1 LKIWKI
7 KGLIAYAWD
16 ERNMKLKTTIRVIS
30 LYIATLATASAVTL
44 QEAVDVTIKTN
55 PDVLAASNER
65 NAVSKEILQ
74 ARAGYLPTVDL
85 ALGTGSEWTDNTT
98 TRAVS
103 HKNVKLSRDEAS
115 LNLRQML
122 FDGMQTKNE
131 VLRHTARTNS
141 RAYGVFGAAENTG
154 LEAVDAYLEVLRR
167 QKLVELT
174 TTNLE
179 AHERTH
185 DQIKLRSERGVG
197 RKADMDQS
205 QGRVALARAN
215 QISEQSN
222 LRDAETT
229 YLRVVGQAAD
239 SLSDP
244 ASPKSLLPNT
254 LDEAISLGIDNHPTL
269 KSANADVDS
278 ANAQHDTALA
288 VFYPRVDF
296 ELGTTANND
305 LDGVEGH
312 NNDVTAM
319 VRLRYNLLN
328 GGKDKARREET
339 AYLINQAEEIR
350 NNTYRQVEQSV
361 RLSWNALETVVNQ
374 MSFFQLHVDSSE
386 RSRDAYQQQFSL
398 GQRTLLDL
406 LDSENEVFVARQAL
420 VNAQYDEM
428 FALYRVLNST
438 GSLLQS
444 LQVVLP
450 ESSATIANN

>member
-1 LKIWKI
+1 MKFKNII
-7 KGLIAYAWD
+7 KMMSLF
-16 ERNMKLKTTIRVIS
+16 VITS
-30 LYIATLATASAVTL
+30 ASASAATL

-65 NAVSKEILQ
+65 EAVSKEVLQ

-85 ALGTGSEWTDNTT
+85 AIGTGYESTDNTT

-103 HKNVKLSRDEAS
+103 HDNVHMNRDEAS

-154 LEAVDAYLEVLRR
+154 LEAVDAYLNVLRR
-167 QKLVELT
+167 QRLVDLT

-185 DQIKLRSERGVG
+185 DQIKLRSDRGVG
-197 RKADMDQS
+197 RRADMDQS

-215 QISEQSN
+215 QIAEQSN
-222 LRDAETT
+222 LRDAETN
-229 YLRVVGQAAD
+229 YLRVVGVAVE

-244 ASPKSLLPNT
+244 DSPANLLPAT
-254 LDEAISLGIDNHPTL
+254 LDDAINTAIENHPTL
-269 KSANADVDS
+269 KSANADLTS

-305 LDGVEGH
+305 LDGVDGH

-319 VRLRYNLLN
+319 FRLRYNLLN

-339 AYLINQAEEIR
+339 AFLINQAAEIR
-350 NNTYRQVEQSV
+350 NNTHRQVEQSV
-361 RLSWNALETVVNQ
+361 RLSWNALETVNSQ

-386 RSRDAYQQQFSL
+386 NSRNAYQQQFSL

-420 VNAQYDEM
+420 VNAQYDQL
-428 FALYRVLNST
+428 FAFYRVLNST
-438 GSLLQS
+438 GSLLES
-444 LQVVLP
+444 LHVALP
-450 ESSATIANN
+450 ETTAILDNK

>member
-1 LKIWKI
+1 MKFRNTI
-7 KGLIAYAWD
+7 K
-16 ERNMKLKTTIRVIS
+16 MVS
-30 LYIATLATASAVTL
+30 LYIITSASVSAATL

-65 NAVSKEILQ
+65 EAVSKEVLQ

-85 ALGTGSEWTDNTT
+85 AIGTGYESTDNTT

-103 HKNVKLSRDEAS
+103 HDNVHMNRDEAS

-154 LEAVDAYLEVLRR
+154 LEAVDAYLNVLRR
-167 QKLVELT
+167 QRLVDLT

-215 QISEQSN
+215 QIAEQSN
-222 LRDAETT
+222 LRDAETN
-229 YLRVVGQAAD
+229 YLRVVGDAVD

-244 ASPKSLLPNT
+244 DSPANLLPKT
-254 LDEAISLGIDNHPTL
+254 LDEAINVAIENHPTL
-269 KSANADVDS
+269 KSANADLDS

-305 LDGVEGH
+305 LDGVDGH

-319 VRLRYNLLN
+319 FRLRYNLLN

-339 AYLINQAEEIR
+339 AFLINQAAEIR
-350 NNTYRQVEQSV
+350 NNTHRQVEQSV
-361 RLSWNALETVVNQ
+361 RLSWNALETVNSQ
-374 MSFFQLHVDSSE
+374 MNFFQLHVDSSE
-386 RSRDAYQQQFSL
+386 NSRNAYQQQFSL

-420 VNAQYDEM
+420 VNAQYDQL
-428 FALYRVLNST
+428 FAFYRVLNST
-438 GSLLQS
+438 GSLLES
-444 LQVVLP
+444 LHVALP
-450 ESSATIANN
+450 ETTAILDNK

>member
-1 LKIWKI
+1 MI
-7 KGLIAYAWD
+7 GVSVCLITS
-16 ERNMKLKTTIRVIS
+16 TTVWSAS
-30 LYIATLATASAVTL
+30 LE
-44 QEAVDVTIKTN
+44 EAVGTTIKTN
-55 PDVLAASNER
+55 PDVLAAGNER
-65 NAVSKEILQ
+65 NAVSKEIAQ
-74 ARAGYLPTVDL
+74 ARAGYFPTIDL
-85 ALGTGSEWTDNTT
+85 AVGTGYESTDSPT
-98 TRAVS
+98 TRVGDFHGNV
-103 HKNVKLSRDEAS
+103 HKNRDEAS

-141 RAYGVFGAAENTG
+141 RAYTVFGAAENTG
-154 LEAVDAYLEVLRR
+154 LEAVDAYLNVLRR
-167 QKLVELT
+167 QRLVELT

-185 DQIKLRSERGVG
+185 DQIRLRSERGVG

-215 QISEQSN
+215 QIAEQSN
-222 LRDAETT
+222 LRDAETN
-229 YLRVVGQAAD
+229 YLRVVGEVAED
-239 SLSDP
+239 LSDP
-244 ASPKSLLPNT
+244 ASPRSSIPET
-254 LDEAISLGIDNHPTL
+254 LDEAISLAIENHPTL
-269 KSANADVDS
+269 KSANADIDS
-278 ANAQHDTALA
+278 ANSQHDTAAA

-296 ELGTTANND
+296 ELDTTANND
-305 LDGVEGH
+305 LDGIDGH

-319 VRLRYNLLN
+319 FRLRYNLLN

-339 AYLINQAEEIR
+339 AYLINQASEIR

-361 RLSWNALETVVNQ
+361 RLSWNALETVNNQ

-386 RSRDAYQQQFSL
+386 NSRNAYQQQFSL

-420 VNAQYDEM
+420 VNAQYDQL

-438 GSLLQS
+438 GSLLQT
-444 LQVVLP
+444 LQVALP
-450 ESSATIANN
+450 EASAVVDNK

>member
-1 LKIWKI
+1 MGII
-7 KGLIAYAWD
+7 VSLIASTSSW
-16 ERNMKLKTTIRVIS
+16 
-30 LYIATLATASAVTL
+30 ATTL
-44 QEAVDVTIKTN
+44 QETVDVTIKTN

-65 NAVSKEILQ
+65 NAVSKEIRQ

-85 ALGTGSEWTDNTT
+85 ALGTGYESTDSPS
-98 TRAVS
+98 TRAIS
-103 HKNVKLSRDEAS
+103 HENVHMNRNEAS

-141 RAYGVFGAAENTG
+141 RAYSVFGAAENTG
-154 LEAVDAYLEVLRR
+154 LEAVEAYLNVLRR
-167 QKLVELT
+167 QRLVELT
-174 TTNLE
+174 DTNLE

-215 QISEQSN
+215 QIAEQSN
-222 LRDAETT
+222 LRDAETN
-229 YLRVVGQAAD
+229 YLRIVGVKSE
-239 SLSDP
+239 SLSEP
-244 ASPKSLLPNT
+244 ESPISLLPET
-254 LDEAISLGIDNHPTL
+254 LDEAISIAIENHPTL
-269 KSANADVDS
+269 KSANSDVDS
-278 ANAQHDTALA
+278 ANSQHDTAAA

-296 ELGTTANND
+296 ELGTTADNN
-305 LDGVEGH
+305 LDGVKGH

-319 VRLRYNLLN
+319 FRLRYNLLN

-339 AYLINQAEEIR
+339 AYLISQAAEIR
-350 NNTYRQVEQSV
+350 NNTFRQVEQSV
-361 RLSWNALETVVNQ
+361 RLSWNALETVNRQ
-374 MSFFQLHVDSSE
+374 MSYFQLHVDSSE
-386 RSRDAYQQQFSL
+386 NSQSAYQQQFSL

-420 VNAQYDEM
+420 VNAQYDQL

-438 GSLLQS
+438 GSLLSS
-444 LQVVLP
+444 LKVALP
-450 ESSATIANN
+450 EGSALVGEQ

>member
-1 LKIWKI
+1 MKFKHII
-7 KGLIAYAWD
+7 KV
-16 ERNMKLKTTIRVIS
+16 MS
-30 LYIATLATASAVTL
+30 LYAITSVSASAATL

-65 NAVSKEILQ
+65 EAVSKEVLQ

-85 ALGTGSEWTDNTT
+85 AVGTGYESTDSPT
-98 TRAVS
+98 TRTGTS
-103 HKNVKLSRDEAS
+103 HKNVHLNRDEAS

-154 LEAVDAYLEVLRR
+154 LEAVDAYLNVLRR
-167 QKLVELT
+167 QHLVELA

-185 DQIKLRSERGVG
+185 DQIKLRSDRGVG

-215 QISEQSN
+215 QIAEQSN
-222 LRDAETT
+222 LRDAETN
-229 YLRVVGQAAD
+229 YLRVVGVAVEN
-239 SLSDP
+239 LSDP
-244 ASPKSLLPNT
+244 DSPENLLPET
-254 LDEAISLGIDNHPTL
+254 LDEAISVAIDNHPTL
-269 KSANADVDS
+269 KSANADLAS
-278 ANAQHDTALA
+278 ANSQHDTALA

-305 LDGVEGH
+305 LDGVDGH

-319 VRLRYNLLN
+319 FRLRYNLLN

-339 AYLINQAEEIR
+339 AFLINQAAEIR
-350 NNTYRQVEQSV
+350 NNTHRQVEQSV
-361 RLSWNALETVVNQ
+361 RLSWNALETVNSQ

-386 RSRDAYQQQFSL
+386 NSRNAYQQQFSL

-420 VNAQYDEM
+420 VNAQYDQL
-428 FALYRVLNST
+428 FAFYRVLNST
-438 GSLLQS
+438 GSLLES
-444 LQVVLP
+444 LHVALP
-450 ESSATIANN
+450 ETTAILDNK